1 MPASTFLPKLCFG
14 LAAAFG
20 LILGL
25 TTYTFPIF
33 GRLQDHDVQALIHQ
47 ALHDSIPPLPGP
59 PAQLGI
65 QTGVGTPPADAKA
78 PVLPAQPAAWAA
90 AAASADSSAL
100 RDWLTQPGVFTGTT
114 VGNRVHTTLWRLNL
128 HQRCPWLSHLRTVSI
143 RTTGQLLEVS
153 SDCPRTDAIAAA
165 VEH

>member
-14 LAAAFG
+14 LAAVFA

-25 TTYTFPIF
+25 TTYTFPIV
-33 GRLQDHDVQALIHQ
+33 GRLHDHDVEALIHQ
-47 ALHDSIPPLPGP
+47 ALHDSMPALPGP

-65 QTGVGTPPADAKA
+65 KTGVGTPPAGAKA

-100 RDWLTQPGVFTGTT
+100 RDWLTKAGVFTGTT
-114 VGNRVHTTLWRLNL
+114 IGSRVHTTLSRLNL
-128 HQRCPWLSHLRTVSI
+128 HQGCPWISHLRTVSLRI
-143 RTTGQLLEVS
+143 TGQLLEIS
-153 SDCPRTDAIAAA
+153 SDCPRTGGVAIE